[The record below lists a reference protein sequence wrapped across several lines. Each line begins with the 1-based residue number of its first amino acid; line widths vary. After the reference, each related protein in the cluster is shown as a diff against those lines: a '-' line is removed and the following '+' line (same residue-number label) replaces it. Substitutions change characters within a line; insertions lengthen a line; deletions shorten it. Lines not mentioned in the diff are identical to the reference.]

1 MKRLLFVLLM
11 TCLPAWAWTPQEEI
25 QLVVPFPPGGS
36 TDVVGR
42 IVADALSRQGLK
54 VIVINKAGA
63 GGSIGTNQVIESR
76 GNGYT
81 MLLTGTSFVFNKVNK
96 SAGTDYDVNQSLVHV
111 ALIGTVE
118 NHVYANNRTVPENLA
133 TVVENMRT
141 GRRDYSWGVTNP
153 GAEFTARMIQNRV
166 DLPIKIVPYKG
177 SAPAVADLLGGHI
190 DFVIDSGSSESA
202 HASVKTGNTRL
213 IATVN
218 TKNSKQTTLD
228 QYLPGVVTQSWFG
241 ISLPRGATPDIVR
254 FYEQAVQRM
263 LQDPDTKRRLD
274 AVLLKNPGNI
284 NFAQL
289 IDNDFKKYS
298 ALADKR

>member
-1 MKRLLFVLLM
+1 MKNLMFVLLIL
-11 TCLPAWAWTPQEEI
+11 CFPAWAWTPQEDV

-42 IVADALSRQGLK
+42 IVADGLGRQGIK
-54 VIVINKAGA
+54 VIVINKPGA

-96 SAGTDYDVNQSLVHV
+96 SAGTDYDVSRDLVHV

-118 NHVYANNRTVPENLA
+118 NHVYANNRTVPENLV
-133 TVVENMRT
+133 TVVENMQS
-141 GRRDYSWGVTNP
+141 GKRDYSWGITNP
-153 GAEFTARMIQNRV
+153 GAEFTARMIQDRV
-166 DLPIKIVPYKG
+166 GRPLKIIPYKG

-218 TKNSKQTTLD
+218 PKNDKQATLD

-254 FYEQAVQRM
+254 FYEQAIQRM
-263 LQDPDTKRRLD
+263 LQDSDIQRRLN
-274 AVLLKNPGNI
+274 AVLLKNSGKI
-284 NFAQL
+284 NFSQL
-289 IDNDFKKYS
+289 IENDFKKYS
-298 ALADKR
+298 ALANKQ